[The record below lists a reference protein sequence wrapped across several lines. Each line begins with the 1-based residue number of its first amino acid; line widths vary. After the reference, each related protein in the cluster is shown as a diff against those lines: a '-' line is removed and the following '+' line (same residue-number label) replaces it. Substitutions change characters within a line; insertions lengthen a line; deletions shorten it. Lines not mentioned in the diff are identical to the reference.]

1 MDDSIENVNLSSPE
15 IKTKKFN
22 KKSLFLILNYFV
34 TPILISVVLFLALN
48 NQTIFE
54 NLMNLPSVSK
64 FFQDNPYLLKDEEA
78 FKNFII
84 SVVSSIAILIT
95 FIIGVFLSRNRSDSI
110 SIRKSERTLIKLL
123 LF

>member
-64 FFQDNPYLLKDEEA
+64 FFQDNPYLR
-78 FKNFII
+78 I
-84 SVVSSIAILIT
+84 SL
-95 FIIGVFLSRNRSDSI
+95 
-110 SIRKSERTLIKLL
+110 
-123 LF
+123 